1 MCQVVKITY
10 TCSQYRLYLENLC
23 HTEKPLNKGL
33 NELFMFSDFIEPINF
48 HFLQCYDTMKELFLD
63 NLCVHI
69 LWLCPLKGLISIG
82 LVQFWF
88 LLVWKIY
95 NNQKLIL
102 LPDDGTEL
110 KAYTVCKTIYYF

>member
-48 HFLQCYDTMKELFLD
+48 HFLQCYDAMKELRLD
-63 NLCVHI
+63 NLCV

-82 LVQFWF
+82 LVQFCF
-88 LLVWKIY
+88 LLVWKIF
-95 NNQKLIL
+95 NNQKLTL

-110 KAYTVCKTIYYF
+110 KVCTVCKKLLYNF

>member
-48 HFLQCYDTMKELFLD
+48 HFLQCYDAMK
-63 NLCVHI
+63 
-69 LWLCPLKGLISIG
+69 
-82 LVQFWF
+82 
-88 LLVWKIY
+88 
-95 NNQKLIL
+95 
-102 LPDDGTEL
+102 
-110 KAYTVCKTIYYF
+110 KTTP